1 MLAAKLLIIFIFS
14 TIISGCS
21 IFKDNLNDQ
30 ITLTYWGTWDT
41 AAAMNQILKDYKQLK
56 PNVDIQYVKQS
67 SDKYREKIE
76 SRIISG
82 DGPDVFQFHNTWTPM
97 LKDEL
102 HQIPT
107 SVISQE
113 EFRDK
118 YFPTIFNDLR
128 NSQKQFVGAPMGID
142 GLGLY
147 WNEEIFQA
155 AGVLAPPKTWPE
167 LAQIATKLT
176 VRDQAGNIRTAGLAI
191 GTASNV
197 DHFSDLLALMILQNG
212 GDLRKPTDQQSAD
225 ALEYYVNFT
234 RGDNR
239 VWDETLPQSTLAFQ
253 SGSLAMYFGPVWRA
267 GEIKTANP
275 NLKFRISPV
284 PQLENG
290 NLAWASYWAVGVS
303 AKIENKNKKAA
314 AFDFLKYLQ
323 KDETLIKLYSE
334 SVKTPGRITG
344 MPYPKKN
351 LAKELATDPFAG
363 AYVTDAPVMRS
374 FPMASN
380 TADNGLNDQIITA
393 YQTSVNDVLKR
404 AAATKAL
411 EKTAQE
417 VPKILQK
424 FGAQ

>member
-1 MLAAKLLIIFIFS
+1 MSPAKLLIILIFS
-14 TIISGCS
+14 IILSGCS
-21 IFKDNLNDQ
+21 IFNGNSNEL
-30 ITLTYWGTWDT
+30 ITITYWGTWDT
-41 AAAMNQILKDYKQLK
+41 ATAMNQILQDYKQIK

-67 SDKYREKIE
+67 PDKYREKIE
-76 SRIISG
+76 SRIAAG
-82 DGPDVFQFHNTWTPM
+82 QGPDVFQFHNTWTPM
-97 LKDEL
+97 LKEEL
-102 HQIPT
+102 QAIPS

-113 EFRDK
+113 EFRDQ
-118 YFPTIFNDLR
+118 YFPIIFNDLR

-155 AGVLAPPKTWPE
+155 AGVLTPPTTWPE
-167 LAQIATKLT
+167 LVQIAIKLT

-197 DHFSDLLALMILQNG
+197 DHFSDILALMILQNG
-212 GDLRKPTDQQSAD
+212 GDLRKPTDKQSAD

-234 RGDNR
+234 KGDNR
-239 VWDETLPQSTLAFQ
+239 VWDETLPRSTLAFH
-253 SGSLAMYFGPVWRA
+253 SGSLAMYFGPIWRA

-290 NLAWASYWAVGVS
+290 SLAWASYWAVGVS
-303 AKIENKNKKAA
+303 SKIENKKKKEA

-334 SVKTPGRITG
+334 SAKTPARLTG
-344 MPYPKKN
+344 MPYPKKE
-351 LAKELATDPFAG
+351 LAKKIAADPLAG
-363 AYVTDAPVMRS
+363 AYVTDALVMRS

-380 TADNGLNDQIITA
+380 TADSGLNDEIIA
-393 YQTSVNDVLKR
+393 SYKASVDEALKGVP
-404 AAATKAL
+404 ASKAL
-411 EKTAQE
+411 EKTAEE